1 MNLALLSSWTDG
13 AQIVQAIVQIIGI
26 PFVIYQVSELQKGL
40 YSNTHSN
47 IYTRYADTIRCLL
60 DKPQLYPYFR
70 ENGRLEDSGPTPEV
84 ARKHAEVQSL
94 CELTTSLFEHA
105 TLERHNMPSTSW
117 QDCWLPY
124 IKASYEQSVE
134 MRLFFETHQDFY
146 VPEYCRLIA
155 SEVGPKIKPSWGPKL
170 KLLSGRSTP
179 N

>member
-1 MNLALLSSWTDG
+1 MNLTPPGSWTDA

-26 PFVIYQVSELQKGL
+26 PFVAYQVLELKKSL

-47 IYTRYADTIRCLL
+47 IYTRYADTIRSLL

-70 ENGRLEDSGPTPEV
+70 ENGRLESSGPAPEL
-84 ARKHAEVQSL
+84 AMMRAEVQSL

-124 IKASYEQSVE
+124 IRASYEQSVE
-134 MRLFFETHQDFY
+134 MRIFFETHQDFY
-146 VPEYCRLIA
+146 IPEFCRLIA
-155 SEVGPKIKPSWGPKL
+155 SEVAPRIKPAWGPNL
-170 KLLSGRSTP
+170 KQCG
-179 N
+179 